1 MSILP
6 RIFSIF
12 NSPSRRK
19 DVDYTKAISPEAKT
33 AVFVFFDQ
41 LHNQEDV
48 GQWLSKVIED
58 FVQLRLD
65 FLPYWNS
72 FRGEWGANPLHYLE
86 KYLQHPSTESVA
98 FLDFLELAFK
108 NEWAPT
114 DNDLI
119 QAINCVLKNRGC
131 PYKLTDFV
139 FSTTSNKLEELYVAK
154 TVTTYPMVYLAQDSA
169 VETHAITPVLE
180 LFSDTAFAAQDEFF
194 RRALERHKEGD
205 YSGCITLCA
214 TAVEGS
220 IKVVAKKLN
229 WHLHGTGVGS
239 LAKSFIQ
246 KAGLPNKLHEIAALL
261 AERRQNAG
269 DAHGQEQMAEA
280 TEAEARFLI
289 GLSAAFIVLV
299 ASELP

>member
-1 MSILP
+1 MNILAQ
-6 RIFSIF
+6 ISSIF

-19 DVDYTKAISPEAKT
+19 DVDYTKAISPEAKV
-33 AVFVFFDQ
+33 AVFVLFEQMD
-41 LHNQEDV
+41 NQERV
-48 GQWLSKVIED
+48 GRWLSGVIKD

-65 FLPYWNS
+65 FLPYWNN
-72 FRGEWGANPLHYLE
+72 FRNDWGANPS
-86 KYLQHPSTESVA
+86 KYLYEYLLHSSTESVA

-108 NEWAPT
+108 NGWAPK

-119 QAINCVLKNRGC
+119 QAINFVLKDRGC
-131 PYKLTDFV
+131 PYKLTNFV
-139 FSTTSNKLEELYVAK
+139 ISTTKEEYYVVE

-169 VETHAITPVLE
+169 VETHAIIPVLE
-180 LFSDTAFAAQDEFF
+180 LFSDPAFTAQDESF
-194 RRALERHKEGD
+194 RKALQRHKEGD

-214 TAVEGS
+214 AAVEGS
-220 IKVVAKKLN
+220 IKVVAKKLG
-229 WHLHGTGVGS
+229 WRLKGTGVGS
-239 LAKSFIQ
+239 LAKSFIN
-246 KAGLPNKLHEIAALL
+246 KAGLPSKLHEIAALL

>member
-1 MSILP
+1 MSILT
-6 RIFSIF
+6 RISSIF

-19 DVDYTKAISPEAKT
+19 NIDYTKAISAEAKT
-33 AVFVFFDQ
+33 AVFVLFEQ
-41 LHNQEDV
+41 LDNRERV
-48 GQWLSKVIED
+48 GLWLGDVIED

-65 FLPYWNS
+65 FLSHWNN
-72 FRGEWGANPLHYLE
+72 FRNDWGTNPS
-86 KYLQHPSTESVA
+86 KYLYEYLLHPSTESVA
-98 FLDFLELAFK
+98 FLDFIELAFK
-108 NEWAPT
+108 NKWASA

-119 QAINCVLKNRGC
+119 QAINFVLKARGC

-139 FSTTSNKLEELYVAK
+139 ISTTKEEHRVIE
-154 TVTTYPMVYLAQDSA
+154 TVTAYPMVYLAQDSA
-169 VETHAITPVLE
+169 VETHAIIPVLE
-180 LFSDTAFAAQDEFF
+180 LFSDPAFTAQDESF
-194 RRALERHKEGD
+194 RKALQRHKEGD

-220 IKVVAKKLN
+220 IKVVANKLG
-229 WHLHGTGVGS
+229 WRLQGTGVGS
-239 LAKSFIQ
+239 FAKSFIQ
-246 KAGLPNKLHEIAALL
+246 KAGLANKLHEVAALL

-299 ASELP
+299 ASELL